1 MALDFSKLL
10 EAVGVDTTG
19 VYQQGVGFLL
29 KQAADWSRIPTRLAR
44 IGAARTLIA
53 NAAVQQNKP
62 EVAARM
68 AAVGTALAQLQTL
81 YNNGSSQVADVVDQ
95 VRALPP
101 GAVPPVSLAAPA
113 ARAAALVSAV
123 TKGATELE
131 GQIASAAAQVLTP
144 AQIAQLK
151 AGGLSFPAFMGLQ
164 LGTVVKY
171 LLFGIPIYLLLRSG
185 RRGRGGSVS
194 W

>member
-10 EAVGVDTTG
+10 EAVGVDTSG
-19 VYQQGVGFLL
+19 VYQQGINFLL
-29 KQAADWSRIPTRLAR
+29 KQASDWSRIPTRLSR

-62 EVAARM
+62 DVAARM
-68 AAVGTALAQLQTL
+68 AAVGSALAQLQTM

-95 VRALPP
+95 VRAVPP
-101 GAVPPVSLAAPA
+101 GSVPPVSLAAPA
-113 ARAAALVSAV
+113 AKAAALVSAV

-131 GQIASAAAQVLTP
+131 GQIASAATQVLTP

-151 AGGLSFPAFMGLQ
+151 AGGLAFPQFMGVQ
-164 LGTVVKY
+164 MGTLLKY
-171 LLFGIPIYLLLRSG
+171 AIIGIPIYLILRS
-185 RRGRGGSVS
+185 RRSGRGGSVS

>member
-1 MALDFSKLL
+1 MAVDFSKLL
-10 EAVGVDTTG
+10 EAVGVDTAG
-19 VYQQGVGFLL
+19 VYQQGVNFLL
-29 KQAADWSRIPTRLAR
+29 QQAADWSRIPTRLAR

-62 EVAARM
+62 DVAAKM
-68 AAVGTALAQLQTL
+68 AAVGSALTQLQTA

-95 VRALPP
+95 VRVLPP

-113 ARAAALVSAV
+113 AKAAALVSAV
-123 TKGATELE
+123 TKGATALE
-131 GQIASAAAQVLTP
+131 GQIASAASQVLTP

-151 AGGLSFPAFMGLQ
+151 AGGLNFPAFMGVQ
-164 LGTVVKY
+164 IGTLVKY
-171 LLFGIPIYLLLRSG
+171 LIIGVPVYLLLRG
-185 RRGRGGSVS
+185 RRSRSGGSVS

>member
-19 VYQQGVGFLL
+19 LYGQGVSFLL
-29 KQAADWSRIPTRLAR
+29 KQAADWARIPTRLQR
-44 IGAARTLIA
+44 IGAARTIIA
-53 NAAVQQNKP
+53 AAAQQQNKP
-62 EVAARM
+62 EVAAKM
-68 AAVGTALAQLQTL
+68 AALGSALAQLQTT
-81 YNNGSSQVADVVDQ
+81 YNNASSQVADVVDQ
-95 VRALPP
+95 VRALSP

-113 ARAAALVSAV
+113 AKAAAVVSAV
-123 TKGATELE
+123 TKGATALE
-131 GQIASAAAQVLTP
+131 TQIADAATKVLTP

-151 AGGLSFPAFMGLQ
+151 AGGLSMPAYMGAQ
-164 LGTVVKY
+164 FGTLLKY
-171 LLFGIPIYLLLRSG
+171 AIIGIPLYLFLRS